1 MPNFV
6 RVASKA
12 DIPSGEGRA
21 FDVDGKQVAVFNCG
35 GMFYAIENECK
46 HQGGPLGEG
55 ELEGTVVTC
64 PWHAWTYD
72 VTSGESPDDPD
83 CRVGC
88 YTVRIEG
95 DDLLV
100 ELET

>member
-6 RVASKA
+6 RIASKA
-12 DIPSGEGRA
+12 DVPAGAGRA
-21 FDVDGKQVAVFNCG
+21 FEVDGKQVALFNCG

-55 ELEGTVVTC
+55 DLDGTIVTC

-72 VTSGESPDDPD
+72 VTSGASPDDPD

-88 YTVRIEG
+88 YPVRIEG
-95 DDLLV
+95 DDVLV
-100 ELET
+100 DLGS